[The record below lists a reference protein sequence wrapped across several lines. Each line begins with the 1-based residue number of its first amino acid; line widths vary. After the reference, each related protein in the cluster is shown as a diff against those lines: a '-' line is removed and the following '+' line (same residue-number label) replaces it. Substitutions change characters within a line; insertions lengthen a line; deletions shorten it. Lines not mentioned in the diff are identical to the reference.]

1 MPVTKFYFW
10 SLVYSCDLTGKSEDK
25 MALRWY
31 VVHTYSGQ
39 ETKVYQYLVE
49 LVQSGEMG
57 EMIKQVLMP
66 TQDVV
71 QVKNG
76 KKLKTTR
83 KFFPSYVLVEMELT
97 KESMHTIRN
106 MAGVTGFVGGNKPQP
121 LREEEVRRILG
132 QAEKSTRQQVSEVP
146 FEIGD
151 AVKIKEGPFKDFD
164 GVVDEIHPEKGKI
177 KVMVSVF
184 GRSTPVEVDFM
195 HVTPIS

>member
-1 MPVTKFYFW
+1 M
-10 SLVYSCDLTGKSEDK
+10 
-25 MALRWY
+25 RWY

-39 ETKVYQYLVE
+39 EAKVFQYLNE
-49 LVQSGEMG
+49 LVEAGDLGDQMS
-57 EMIKQVLMP
+57 QVLMP

-76 KKLKTTR
+76 KKTKTTR
-83 KFFPSYVLVEMELT
+83 KFFPSYVLVEMELG
-97 KESMHTIRN
+97 KETMHAVRN
-106 MAGVTGFVGGNKPQP
+106 CSGVTGFVGGNKPQP

-132 QAEKSTRQQVSEVP
+132 QTEKVSRQQISEVP

>member
-1 MPVTKFYFW
+1 MFQF
-10 SLVYSCDLTGKSEDK
+10 LSEFIE
-25 MALRWY
+25 A
-31 VVHTYSGQ
+31 G
-39 ETKVYQYLVE
+39 E
-49 LVQSGEMG
+49 LEDQM
-57 EMIKQVLMP
+57 KQVLMP

-76 KKLKTTR
+76 KKTKTTR

-97 KESMHTIRN
+97 KETMHVVRN
-106 MAGVTGFVGGNKPQP
+106 CSGVTGFVGGNKPQP
-121 LREEEVRRILG
+121 LRDEEVRRILG
-132 QAEKSTRQQVSEVP
+132 QTEKVSRQQISEVP

-164 GVVDEIHPEKGKI
+164 GMVDEIHPEKGKI

-184 GRSTPVEVDFM
+184 GRSTPVEVDFI

>member
-1 MPVTKFYFW
+1 
-10 SLVYSCDLTGKSEDK
+10 
-25 MALRWY
+25 MAARWY

-39 ETKVYQYLVE
+39 ETKVFNFLNEVIA
-49 LVQSGEMG
+49 SGEMG
-57 EMIKQVLMP
+57 EDIKSVLMP

-97 KESMHTIRN
+97 KETMHVVQAA
-106 MAGVTGFVGGNKPQP
+106 AGVTGFVGGKKPQP
-121 LREEEVRRILG
+121 LREDEIKRILG
-132 QAEKSTRQQVSEVP
+132 QTDKVSRQHISEVP

-164 GVVDEIHPEKGKI
+164 GVVDEIHPEKGKV

-184 GRSTPVEVDFM
+184 GRSTPVEVDFVG
-195 HVTPIS
+195 VTQIS

>member
-1 MPVTKFYFW
+1 
-10 SLVYSCDLTGKSEDK
+10 

-39 ETKVYQYLVE
+39 ETKVFQYLNEVIAA
-49 LVQSGEMG
+49 GDMG
-57 EMIKQVLMP
+57 EQVKQVLMP

-76 KKLKTTR
+76 KKTKTTR
-83 KFFPSYVLVEMELT
+83 KFFPSYVLIEMELG
-97 KESMHTIRN
+97 KETMHLVRN
-106 MAGVTGFVGGNKPQP
+106 CNGVTGFVGGNKPQP

-132 QAEKSTRQQVSEVP
+132 QTEKVSRHQISEVP

>member
-1 MPVTKFYFW
+1 M
-10 SLVYSCDLTGKSEDK
+10 S
-25 MALRWY
+25 LRWY

-39 ETKVYQYLVE
+39 ESKVHQYLLE

-57 EMIKQVLMP
+57 EQIKQVLMP

-76 KKLKTTR
+76 KKTKTTR
-83 KFFPSYVLVEMELT
+83 KFFPSYVLVEMELS
-97 KESMHTIRN
+97 KETMHAVRN
-106 MAGVTGFVGGNKPQP
+106 CVGVTGFVGGNKPQA
-121 LREEEVRRILG
+121 LRDEEVRRILG
-132 QAEKSTRQQVSEVP
+132 QTEKVSRQSISEVP

-151 AVKIKEGPFKDFD
+151 SVKIKEGPFKDFD

>member
-1 MPVTKFYFW
+1 
-10 SLVYSCDLTGKSEDK
+10 
-25 MALRWY
+25 MALKWY

-39 ETKVYQYLVE
+39 ETKVFQYLNEVIAVGDMNE
-49 LVQSGEMG
+49 QF
-57 EMIKQVLMP
+57 KQVLMP

-76 KKLKTTR
+76 KKTKTSR

-97 KESMHTIRN
+97 KETMHAVRN
-106 MAGVTGFVGGNKPQP
+106 CTGVTGFVGGNKPQS
-121 LREEEVRRILG
+121 LKEEEVRRILG
-132 QAEKSTRQQVSEVP
+132 QSEKVSRQQISEVP

>member
-1 MPVTKFYFW
+1 
-10 SLVYSCDLTGKSEDK
+10 
-25 MALRWY
+25 MAMRWY

-39 ETKVYQYLVE
+39 EAKVFQYLNE
-49 LVQSGEMG
+49 LIEAGEFSDQ
-57 EMIKQVLMP
+57 INQVLMP

-76 KKLKTTR
+76 KKTKTTR
-83 KFFPSYVLVEMELT
+83 KFFPSYILIEMELT
-97 KESMHTIRN
+97 KETMHFVRN
-106 MAGVTGFVGGNKPQP
+106 CSGVTGFVGGNKPQP

-132 QAEKSTRQQVSEVP
+132 QTEKVSRQQISEVP

-184 GRSTPVEVDFM
+184 GRSTPVEVDFI

>member
-1 MPVTKFYFW
+1 
-10 SLVYSCDLTGKSEDK
+10 
-25 MALRWY
+25 MAARWY

-39 ETKVYQYLVE
+39 ETKVYQYFQE
-49 LVQSGEMG
+49 LIEAGDMG
-57 EMIKQVLMP
+57 DQIKQVLMP

-76 KKLKTTR
+76 KKTKTTR
-83 KFFPSYVLVEMELT
+83 KFFPSYILVEMELS
-97 KESMHTIRN
+97 KETNHLVRN
-106 MAGVTGFVGGNKPQP
+106 CAGVTGFVGGNKPQP
-121 LREEEVRRILG
+121 LRDDEVRRILG
-132 QAEKSTRQQVSEVP
+132 QTEKSVHQPISEVP
-146 FEIGD
+146 FEIGG

>member
-1 MPVTKFYFW
+1 
-10 SLVYSCDLTGKSEDK
+10 
-25 MALRWY
+25 MALKWY
-31 VVHTYSGQ
+31 AIHTYSGQ
-39 ETKVYQYLVE
+39 ESKVFQYLNEVIAAE
-49 LVQSGEMG
+49 DMNEQ
-57 EMIKQVLMP
+57 IKQVLMP

-76 KKLKTTR
+76 RKTKTSR
-83 KFFPSYVLVEMELT
+83 KFFPSYILVEMELT
-97 KESMHTIRN
+97 KESMHAVRN
-106 MAGVTGFVGGNKPQP
+106 CSGVTGFVGGNKPQA
-121 LREEEVRRILG
+121 LKEDEVRRILG
-132 QAEKSTRQQVSEVP
+132 QSEKVSRQQISEVP

>member
-1 MPVTKFYFW
+1 
-10 SLVYSCDLTGKSEDK
+10 
-25 MALRWY
+25 MAARWY
-31 VVHTYSGQ
+31 AVHTYSGQ
-39 ETKVYQYLVE
+39 ESKVFQYLTE
-49 LVQSGEMG
+49 LIQTGEMSG
-57 EMIKQVLMP
+57 KLMQVLMP

-76 KKLKTTR
+76 RKTKTTR
-83 KFFPSYVLVEMELT
+83 KFFPCYVLVEVELS
-97 KESMHTIRN
+97 KETMHVVQN
-106 MAGVTGFVGGNKPQP
+106 ASGVMGFVGGNKPQA

-132 QAEKSTRQQVSEVP
+132 QTEKTVRQQVSEIP

-184 GRSTPVEVDFM
+184 GRSTPVEVDFI
-195 HVTPIS
+195 HVNPIS

>member
-1 MPVTKFYFW
+1 M
-10 SLVYSCDLTGKSEDK
+10 SLH
-25 MALRWY
+25 WY

-39 ETKVYQYLVE
+39 ESKVHQYLLE

-57 EMIKQVLMP
+57 EQIKQVLMP

-76 KKLKTTR
+76 KKTKTTR
-83 KFFPSYVLVEMELT
+83 KFFPSYVLVEMELS
-97 KESMHTIRN
+97 KETMHAVRN
-106 MAGVTGFVGGNKPQP
+106 CAGVTGFVGGNKPQA
-121 LREEEVRRILG
+121 LRDEEVRRILG
-132 QAEKSTRQQVSEVP
+132 QTEKVSRQQISEVP